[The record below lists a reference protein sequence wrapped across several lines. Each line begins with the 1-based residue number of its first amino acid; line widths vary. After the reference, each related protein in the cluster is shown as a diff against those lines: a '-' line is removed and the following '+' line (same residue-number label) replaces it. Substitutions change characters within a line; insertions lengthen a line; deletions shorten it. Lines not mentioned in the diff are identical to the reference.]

1 MSEFKVGDR
10 VVCVSVGRSRY
21 LKVGREYTVAGVAE
35 GGEYL
40 RVREIDCPH
49 TYYPSRFVLANFNL
63 ENK

>member
-1 MSEFKVGDR
+1 MSEFKVGDK
-10 VVCVSVGRSRY
+10 VVCVSVGTSRY
-21 LKVGREYTVAGVAE
+21 LKVGREYTVASFSH

-40 RVREIDCPH
+40 MVREIEALH